1 MTKSLISKKVDDLKN
16 KLRKLCKD
24 ERELMKR
31 VEELVR
37 LAMNSLI
44 IDVHFFAKCLR
55 AFLQM
60 FRSKDECIFTAFEKV
75 RYSYRLR
82 INYKFSLQTWFYYDC
97 GIGFFC
103 ALKSF
108 R

>member
-37 LAMNSLI
+37 LAADIL
-44 IDVHFFAKCLR
+44 
-55 AFLQM
+55 M
-60 FRSKDECIFTAFEKV
+60 FRS
-75 RYSYRLR
+75 
-82 INYKFSLQTWFYYDC
+82 
-97 GIGFFC
+97 
-103 ALKSF
+103 
-108 R
+108 